1 MPLRNVRCFVINM
14 NIMKTTSI
22 TTSFAIF
29 FAMCFFMAGCQQSNT
44 STSTVKAAPKP
55 SAVKKVEITIESAK
69 PGFNHTASTSF
80 EVNSNSKAD
89 IEIYWDGQK
98 FTSKTDSGITFME
111 FGPSVAFEK
120 MQTVDFKIKKKVT
133 VTGPD
138 GSITATTSETISV
151 KRNAPKKL

>member
-1 MPLRNVRCFVINM
+1 
-14 NIMKTTSI
+14 
-22 TTSFAIF
+22 
-29 FAMCFFMAGCQQSNT
+29 
-44 STSTVKAAPKP
+44 
-55 SAVKKVEITIESAK
+55 
-69 PGFNHTASTSF
+69 
-80 EVNSNSKAD
+80 
-89 IEIYWDGQK
+89 
-98 FTSKTDSGITFME
+98 ME